1 MRKTHPASF
10 QMSSVFKERIRK
22 SYTPGHVANYVLG
35 RAFDEFY
42 VITQMKLQKLVY
54 ISYGWTLATLNK
66 RLFIEPIYAW
76 KHGPVIRS
84 LYDEFKHYKAGA
96 IDKFSMTYDMDSHAS
111 DYPRI
116 PNKEKD
122 VILVLD
128 KVWEIYKDFKAVTLR
143 EKTHEEGTPW
153 RETYKQGEGAGRVIN
168 DELIRSHFES
178 KITEYLEN
186 ARQLN

>member
-1 MRKTHPASF
+1 MVPVSPWLWPITSVRIAGRRDYCHPRPK
-10 QMSSVFKERIRK
+10 SSVRSADFW
-22 SYTPGHVANYVLG
+22 VAAAIPPFGLRPHSGIAALLHFGVEVG
-35 RAFDEFY
+35 
-42 VITQMKLQKLVY
+42 
-54 ISYGWTLATLNK
+54 
-66 RLFIEPIYAW
+66 LFIEPIYAW